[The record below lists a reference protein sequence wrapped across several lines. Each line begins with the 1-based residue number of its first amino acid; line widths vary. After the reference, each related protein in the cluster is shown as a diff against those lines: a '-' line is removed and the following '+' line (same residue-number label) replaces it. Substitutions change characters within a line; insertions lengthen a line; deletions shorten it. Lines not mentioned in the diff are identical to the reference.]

1 MENTTGNKMYDEI
14 IIPKWFFN
22 DRNLV
27 TINLP
32 FPNQNEKFSKKFCV
46 KIENYINDKVRFSI
60 V

>member
-1 MENTTGNKMYDEI
+1 MHDEI